1 MKKHLLL
8 IANILLLVSLS
19 AQKPSLTKAYNNFY
33 DKDYD
38 KAKEQI
44 DLCIADEKLAAKAQT
59 WLYKGNIEF
68 LLANREYSAK
78 QQDQNYQIRY
88 PNAPED
94 AFDAFEK
101 ALSINPK
108 VEAMDMM
115 NANDAL
121 KQLYPYLLVRGVDQL
136 IAKDIN
142 GAKRTLAKGIK
153 SYEMD
158 TPQYPMNGELYYYYA
173 YALESLGETDEMMKY
188 YQKALDDGSQNAYVF
203 AKLIDQYKAEN
214 DRTNAEKA
222 LATAKQ
228 KNPNDMSVRLLEI
241 DYAYWAGDSVKAKTL
256 LDQIDDRSLT
266 TADEMVNV
274 ANFYIKEKRYEN
286 AERLLTRAN
295 AVSPNNFVILY
306 NLGVC
311 NYSFSEYYFNRQNQ
325 LALQQAS
332 NDDIQTAKNLSEKY
346 LAEAANYF
354 EQARKLEPKD
364 VNLLN
369 TLSSCIAYYANHDR
383 KKAVKMTWEYLL
395 TSNDLHATAKF
406 ARFIIKQR
414 KCHPSPSPNK

>member
-1 MKKHLLL
+1 MKKLILLVVNLL
-8 IANILLLVSLS
+8 ILTTLV
-19 AQKPSLTKAYNNFY
+19 AQKPSLTKAYNCFY

-44 DLCIADEKLAAKAQT
+44 DLCVADEKLSAKAQT

-68 LLANREYSAK
+68 LLANREYSEK
-78 QQDQNYQIRY
+78 QKNESYQIRY
-88 PNAPED
+88 PNAPEE

-101 ALSINPK
+101 AIAINPK
-108 VEAMDMM
+108 VEALDMM
-115 NANDAL
+115 SAQDAL
-121 KQLYPYLLVRGVDQL
+121 KQLYPYLLVRGADQL
-136 IAKDIN
+136 IAKDYD
-142 GAKRTLAKGIK
+142 GAKKTLAKGIK

-173 YALESLGETDEMMKY
+173 YALESLGETSEMTKY
-188 YQKALDDGSQNAYVF
+188 YQKAMDDGSQNPYVF
-203 AKLIDQYKAEN
+203 AKLIEHYKTAN
-214 DRTNAEKA
+214 DRKGIENT
-222 LATAKQ
+222 LASAKK
-228 KNPNDMSVRLLEI
+228 KNPNDMNVKLLEI
-241 DYAYWAGDSVKAKTL
+241 DYAYWSGDSVKAVSL
-256 LDQIDDRSLT
+256 VDQIDPQSLK

-274 ANFYIKEKRYEN
+274 ANFYIKEKRYE
-286 AERLLTRAN
+286 AADRLLSRAN
-295 AVSPNNFVILY
+295 AMSPNNFVILY

-311 NYSFSEYYFNRQNQ
+311 TYSFSEYYFNRQNQ

-369 TLSSCIAYYANHDR
+369 TLRAIYVRQQSSKANEID
-383 KKAVKMTWEYLL
+383 AL
-395 TSNDLHATAKF
+395 
-406 ARFIIKQR
+406 IKQLD
-414 KCHPSPSPNK
+414 N

>member
-1 MKKHLLL
+1 MKKFILLVVNLL
-8 IANILLLVSLS
+8 ILTTLV
-19 AQKPSLTKAYNNFY
+19 AQKPSLTKAYNCFY

-44 DLCIADEKLAAKAQT
+44 DLCVADEKLSAKAQT

-68 LLANREYSAK
+68 LLANREYSEK
-78 QQDQNYQIRY
+78 QKNESYQILY
-88 PNAPED
+88 PNAPEE

-101 ALSINPK
+101 AIAINPK
-108 VEAMDMM
+108 VEALDMM
-115 NANDAL
+115 SAQDAL
-121 KQLYPYLLVRGVDQL
+121 KQLYPYLLVRGADQL
-136 IAKDIN
+136 IAKDYD
-142 GAKRTLAKGIK
+142 GAKKTLAKGIK

-173 YALESLGETDEMMKY
+173 YALESLGETSEMTKY
-188 YQKALDDGSQNAYVF
+188 YQKAMDDGSQNPYVF
-203 AKLIDQYKAEN
+203 AKLIEHYKTAN
-214 DRTNAEKA
+214 DRKGIENT
-222 LATAKQ
+222 LASAK
-228 KNPNDMSVRLLEI
+228 KKSPNDMNVKLLEI
-241 DYAYWAGDSVKAKTL
+241 DYAYWSGDSVKAVSL
-256 LDQIDDRSLT
+256 VDQIDPQSLK

-274 ANFYIKEKRYEN
+274 ANFYIKEKRYEAAN
-286 AERLLTRAN
+286 RLLTRAN
-295 AVSPNNFVILY
+295 AMSPNNFVILY

-311 NYSFSEYYFNRQNQ
+311 TYSFSEYYFNRQNQ

-369 TLSSCIAYYANHDR
+369 TLRAIYVRQQSSKANEID
-383 KKAVKMTWEYLL
+383 AL
-395 TSNDLHATAKF
+395 
-406 ARFIIKQR
+406 IKQLD
-414 KCHPSPSPNK
+414 N

>member
-44 DLCIADEKLAAKAQT
+44 DLCTTDEKLAAKAQT

-78 QQDQNYQIRY
+78 QQDTSYQIRY

-108 VEAMDMM
+108 VEALDMM

-121 KQLYPYLLVRGVDQL
+121 KQLYPYLLVRGVDLL
-136 IAKDIN
+136 IAKDYN
-142 GAKRTLAKGIK
+142 SAEKVLAKGIK

-173 YALESLGETDEMMKY
+173 YTLESLGKTDEAMKF
-188 YQKALDDGSQNAYVF
+188 YQKALDDGSKNAYVF

-214 DRTNAEKA
+214 DRANAEKA
-222 LATAKQ
+222 LATAK
-228 KNPNDMSVRLLEI
+228 KENPNDMSVRLLEI
-241 DYAYWAGDSVKAKTL
+241 DYAYWIGDSVKAKKL
-256 LDQIDDRSLT
+256 LEQIDDRSLT

-295 AVSPNNFVILY
+295 AISPNNFVILY

-325 LALQQAS
+325 LAIHQG
-332 NDDIQTAKNLSEKY
+332 NTDDIKTAKDNCEHY
-346 LAEAANYF
+346 LQKAAEYF
-354 EQARKLEPKD
+354 EHARTMQPND

-369 TLSSCIAYYANHDR
+369 TLRAIYVRQQSP
-383 KKAVKMTWEYLL
+383 KADEIDAL
-395 TSNDLHATAKF
+395 
-406 ARFIIKQR
+406 IKQLE
-414 KCHPSPSPNK
+414 K

>member
-1 MKKHLLL
+1 MKKFILLVVNLL
-8 IANILLLVSLS
+8 ILTTLV
-19 AQKPSLTKAYNNFY
+19 AQKPSLTKAYNCFY

-44 DLCIADEKLAAKAQT
+44 DLCVADEKLSAKAQT

-68 LLANREYSAK
+68 LLANREYSEK
-78 QQDQNYQIRY
+78 QKNESYQILY
-88 PNAPED
+88 PNAPEE

-101 ALSINPK
+101 AIAINPK
-108 VEAMDMM
+108 VEALDMM
-115 NANDAL
+115 SAQDAL
-121 KQLYPYLLVRGVDQL
+121 KQLYPYLLVRGADQL
-136 IAKDIN
+136 IAKDYD
-142 GAKRTLAKGIK
+142 GAKKTLAKGIK

-173 YALESLGETDEMMKY
+173 YALESLGETSEVTKY
-188 YQKALDDGSQNAYVF
+188 YQKAMDDGSQNPYVF
-203 AKLIDQYKAEN
+203 AKLIEHYKTAN
-214 DRTNAEKA
+214 DRKGIENT
-222 LATAKQ
+222 LASAK
-228 KNPNDMSVRLLEI
+228 KKSPNDMNVKLLEI
-241 DYAYWAGDSVKAKTL
+241 DYAYWSGDSVKAVSL
-256 LDQIDDRSLT
+256 VDQIDPQSLK

-274 ANFYIKEKRYEN
+274 ANFYIKEKRYEAAN
-286 AERLLTRAN
+286 RLLSRAN
-295 AVSPNNFVILY
+295 AMSPNNFVILY

-311 NYSFSEYYFNRQNQ
+311 TYSFSEYYFNRQNQ

-369 TLSSCIAYYANHDR
+369 TLRAIYVRQQSP
-383 KKAVKMTWEYLL
+383 KADEIDAL
-395 TSNDLHATAKF
+395 
-406 ARFIIKQR
+406 IKQLD
-414 KCHPSPSPNK
+414 N